1 MSDPSP
7 IDATTSPAAAP
18 EGAPPS
24 VDPLDAL
31 TIPVSVKWGGAACMV
46 AALFTLA
53 LALQTAMVFE
63 LSGPIAPF
71 ALAALSLLG
80 VMSLGAGWRMI
91 WAGGPAAVVGAA
103 TAGVLWLAGSGW
115 AVYSFAHGVASL
127 LSVVVPMCA
136 LGATILAAV
145 SIGPAR
151 RAHAAHAALER
162 EGLALRASPF
172 ASLLARPR
180 VTVGI
185 AIAIAS
191 LVFGVVAWR
200 RAHRPF
206 DPLATPYGAVL
217 GQKLTDY
224 VVAHGEDRAA
234 IHRELT
240 SDATKKAIG
249 PELTNALGALLD
261 RGEAL
266 GSAPLGD
273 KATTTAAV
281 DGFLVAASGVED
293 ALRASNLPVFI
304 DVDVLHG
311 RDRVQPLLLSYYV
324 EREASFDAGGTLIRT
339 QHLWRLDRLRVSLPF
354 LGYTRPRTSS
364 ALVLLDT
371 IETDLVTGIIPAL
384 KPGEHF
390 SIVQETNGEPPA
402 WATALETLA
411 GEKTRA
417 ELAAEVNDPRFARL
431 ATLLAE
437 RRKLVRKWAV
447 TLPQLGLTLR
457 VPERYVPEAKY
468 EDELAHRVPR
478 ADLDEW
484 RELHDELMTS
494 AMLDAF
500 VAMRRRVVGA
510 IERHEVQHRID
521 YASGLLAVPPDVA
534 QLLGVENPLGVAATS
549 MPGRVR
555 DELSAYLAQIGTAGT
570 PLLDLVLL
578 SRALFRDSV
587 DPYTYAA
594 WAALLGIGRELG
606 VDTPGIIGGGRVR
619 PEHFARALTL
629 VLAKSPAEIGAA
641 ALRLRRAAYGTDL
654 PEVRLLNAIDHATWR
669 R

>member
-1 MSDPSP
+1 MEGGSEQAEEPP
-7 IDATTSPAAAP
+7 RAGEAAP
-18 EGAPPS
+18 DSGLEA
-24 VDPLDAL
+24 LDAL
-31 TIPVSVKWGGAACMV
+31 TIPLSVKWGGAACMV

-53 LALQTAMVFE
+53 LALQTALVFE
-63 LSGPIAPF
+63 LSGPVAPF

-80 VMSLGAGWRMI
+80 VLALGSGWRMI
-91 WAGGPAAVVGAA
+91 WAGGPAAVVGTA
-103 TAGVLWLAGSGW
+103 TAGTLWIAGSAW
-115 AVYSFAHGVASL
+115 TVYSFAQGVASL
-127 LSVVVPMCA
+127 LSVAVPLFA

-145 SIGPAR
+145 SIRPAR
-151 RAHAAHAALER
+151 RAHAAHAVLER
-162 EGLALRASPF
+162 QGLALRASPF
-172 ASLLARPR
+172 ASLLAKPR
-180 VTVGI
+180 VTVGV
-185 AIAIAS
+185 AIAIAG
-191 LVFGVVAWR
+191 VVGGVVAWR

-206 DPLATPYGAVL
+206 DPLATPFGAVL

-224 VVAHGEDRAA
+224 VVARGEDRAR
-234 IHRELT
+234 IRHELA

-249 PELTNALGALLD
+249 PEVTSALGTLLE

-266 GSAPLGD
+266 ETATQGD
-273 KATTTAAV
+273 KAQATAAV
-281 DGFLVAASGVED
+281 DAFLVAASGMED
-293 ALRASNLPVFI
+293 ALRASNLPVFV

-311 RDRVQPLLLSYYV
+311 RERVQPLLLSYYV

-339 QHLWRLDRLRVSLPF
+339 QHLWRMDHLRVSLPF

-384 KPGEHF
+384 KPGESF
-390 SIVQETNGEPPA
+390 SIVQETSGEPPA
-402 WATALETLA
+402 WAKALETLA
-411 GEKTRA
+411 GEKTRD
-417 ELAAEVNDPRFARL
+417 ELAAEVTDPRFARL

-447 TLPQLGLTLR
+447 TLPQLGLVLR

-478 ADLDEW
+478 ADLDAW
-484 RELHDELMTS
+484 KELHEELMTS

-570 PLLDLVLL
+570 PLLDVVLL
-578 SRALFRDSV
+578 SRALFRDGV

-606 VDTPGIIGGGRVR
+606 IDTPGIIGGGRVR

-629 VLAKSPAEIGAA
+629 VLQKPPAEIGAA

-654 PEVRLLNAIDHATWR
+654 PEVRRLSAIDHPTWR